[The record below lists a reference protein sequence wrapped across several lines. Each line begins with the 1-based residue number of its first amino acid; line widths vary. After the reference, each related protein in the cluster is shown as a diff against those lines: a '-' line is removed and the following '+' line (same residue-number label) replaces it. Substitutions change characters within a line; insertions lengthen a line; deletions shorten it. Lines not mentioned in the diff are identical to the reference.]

1 MKHSDLLFW
10 GSALFGASAPAAAA
24 ENPPANVSARAG
36 EGASRPNILLCVA
49 DDASW
54 LHFGAYGCG
63 WVRTPAFDRVAREGI
78 LFENCYTP
86 NAKSGPS
93 RATLL
98 TGLYSWQAGAAG
110 NHIACF
116 PEDLKVFTEVLAE
129 AGYDVAFTGKG
140 WAPGD
145 PGMKD
150 GEKRRLTGRPVQ
162 QRKLTPPTT
171 EILDNDYAGNLSD
184 FLSGRR
190 ELSRPWFFWFGCR
203 EPHRHYEYGSAV
215 RAGRTT
221 DEIDR
226 VPAFWPDTEA
236 VRNDMLDYGLEV
248 EHYDR
253 QLGLMLEYL
262 AETGELENTVV
273 IVTSD
278 NGMPFPRAKGTQY
291 EYAHHLPLA
300 IMWPRGLKRPGRHEA
315 GYVSFV
321 DIAPTLLDLAEA
333 DPDGCGMKPMAGAS
347 LRPMIENRRD
357 PAAALRERALLG
369 RERHDNGR
377 PGDEGYPIRGIV
389 RDGYLYLCNLAPDR
403 LPAGYGVTGYRD
415 IDSSPTKTAVLEAY
429 RSGRDRRYFDLT
441 MGRRA
446 AEELYYVTTDREC
459 LNDLAGRPEYR
470 ALIDRL
476 HEELFEALRAQGDP
490 RVVGDGSVFERYP
503 YDKPGKERIYERTLS
518 GEIVPWEQSK
528 WIIPSDYG
536 KGDLD

>member
-1 MKHSDLLFW
+1 MMKHSDLLFL
-10 GSALFGASAPAAAA
+10 GSALLGAPLQAAAD
-24 ENPPANVSARAG
+24 NPPADVSARAG
-36 EGASRPNILLCVA
+36 GRAARPNILLCVA

-63 WVRTPAFDRVAREGI
+63 WVHTPAFDRVAREGI

-145 PGMKD
+145 PGMKE
-150 GEKRRLTGRPVQ
+150 GMKRRLTGRPVQ
-162 QRKLTPPTT
+162 QRKLTPPTA

-184 FLSGRR
+184 FLSGRQ
-190 ELSRPWFFWFGCR
+190 SSSGPWFFWFGCR

-215 RAGRTT
+215 RAGRST

-262 AETGELENTVV
+262 ARTGELENTVV

-300 IMWPRGLKRPGRHEA
+300 IMWPRGLKSPGRRET

-321 DIAPTLLDLAEA
+321 DLAPTLLDLAGV
-333 DPDGCGMKPMAGAS
+333 DPAGCGMKPMAGAS
-347 LRPMIENRRD
+347 LRPAIENRRD

-377 PGDEGYPIRGIV
+377 PDDGGYPIRGIV

-446 AEELYYVTTDREC
+446 AEELYYVATDREC
-459 LNDLAGRPEYR
+459 LNDLAGRSEYR
-470 ALIDRL
+470 ALMDRL
-476 HEELFEALRAQGDP
+476 HEELFAALLSQGDP
-490 RVVGDGSVFERYP
+490 RVTGDGSVFERYP